1 VPKKQIFKTRL
12 RAKLKG
18 DIVEVKALVIHPMK
32 IGEIDLET
40 GVPGKGHF
48 IEEVKCTHNDKVVM
62 SGFWSTAVSKNPF
75 CSFKFKGGEKGD
87 QVEFSWKDNEGN
99 TGSKRVRIK

>member
-1 VPKKQIFKTRL
+1 VPKKQQFRTRL

-18 DIVEVKALVIHPMK
+18 NIVEVKALVIHPMK

-48 IEEVKCTHNDKVVM
+48 IEEVKCTHNGKVVM
-62 SGFWSTAVSKNPF
+62 SGFWSTAVSKDPF
-75 CSFKFKGGEKGD
+75 CSFKFKGGAKGD
-87 QVEFSWKDNEGN
+87 QVEFSWNDNEGN
-99 TGSKRVRIK
+99 TGSKRTRIR

>member
-1 VPKKQIFKTRL
+1 MPKKQIFKTRL

-48 IEEVKCTHNDKVVM
+48 IEEVKCTHNGKVVI
-62 SGFWSTAVSKNPF
+62 SGFWSTAVSKDPF
-75 CSFKFKGGEKGD
+75 CSFKFKGGAKGD
-87 QVEFSWKDNEGN
+87 QVKFSWKDNEGN
-99 TGSKRVRIK
+99 TGSKRTRIK